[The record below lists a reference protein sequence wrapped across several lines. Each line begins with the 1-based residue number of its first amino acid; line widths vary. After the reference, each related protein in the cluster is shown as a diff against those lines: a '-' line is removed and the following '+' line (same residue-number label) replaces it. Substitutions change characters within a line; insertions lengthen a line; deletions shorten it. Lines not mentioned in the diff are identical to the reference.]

1 MAERKLIYDD
11 EVPVGTTGPGGPPGP
26 ERKLIYDDTQ
36 QGSYITDVPG
46 RIPAEL
52 RKPAVSDVEKRLTE
66 QQLKNLFSFYGDK
79 GSYNERLS
87 SGVSFGLR
95 NPMAGVGSVISGEL
109 SERFGK
115 GEPATVG
122 ERWRAGVNSQKQ
134 FDEQNREKTSGP
146 LGWATDAAAIVG
158 SGGRAALPSF
168 GANVATK
175 IPVTSQIRQTLPQ
188 AIGTGAVTGG
198 VSGAAENA
206 QDAESALKSG
216 AVGSLLGGG
225 TAGVLHGLLS
235 RFSKVKEAAATER
248 QAQRGPTA
256 DQFRDK
262 SKALFKQLDD
272 AGIEFD
278 AGQAKTLAQSLPG
291 VLKKADY
298 DAALNKDLAEIVKDL
313 GAGRQ
318 GLTFADLAALQG
330 RISAAGRS
338 ANANDRRVASHLSG
352 MLEDFLENTVPATNR
367 TGVDVAKIYPEARKH
382 WRTFKLDDAVN
393 AAEEVA
399 ERTAASKPG
408 STLSAQDRE
417 RASVTN
423 KLNRITQGKEYNP
436 FTPAQ
441 KAAAEQVSGGTGTQS
456 LLEGA
461 NKYGATWP
469 VAGSVGTLLANQFGL
484 TSGNPQVGLSAGVLG
499 GLGTMGAGKIAKAV
513 ADSIGRDNM
522 DAFVRSIVTGSPD
535 KLKNWNMAR
544 DQLAALLGQRGA
556 TIVSAPAVVRGVINK
571 EPDK

>member
-1 MAERKLIYDD
+1 MAERKITWDD
-11 EVPVGTTGPGGPPGP
+11 EVPVGTTAEGPA
-26 ERKLIYDDTQ
+26 RSVIYDDTQ
-36 QGSYITDVPG
+36 QGSHVTDVPG
-46 RIPAEL
+46 RVVINPE
-52 RKPAVSDVEKRLTE
+52 KPPVSEVEKRLTE
-66 QQLKNLFSFYGDK
+66 QQLRNLLSFYGDK

-87 SGVSFGLR
+87 SGLSFGLR

-134 FDEQNREKTSGP
+134 FDEQNREKTAGP

-168 GANVATK
+168 GANTAVK

-188 AIGTGAVTGG
+188 AVGTGAVTGA

-216 AVGSLLGGG
+216 AVGGLLGGG
-225 TAGVLHGLLS
+225 TAGILHGLLG
-235 RFSKVKEAAATER
+235 RFAKVKGAAETER

-278 AGQAKTLAQSLPG
+278 AKQAQTLAQSLPG

-313 GAGRQ
+313 GAGRK
-318 GLTFADLAALQG
+318 GLTFADLSSLQG

-338 ANANDRRVASHLSG
+338 ANANDRRVASHLGG
-352 MLEDFLENTVPATNR
+352 MLENFLENTVPATNR

-423 KLNRITQGKEYNP
+423 KLNRIDQGKEYNP

-441 KAAAEQVSGGTGTQS
+441 KEAAEQVSRGTGGQAFAGGV
-456 LLEGA
+456 E
-461 NKYGATWP
+461 KYGKSWP
-469 VAGSVGTLLANQFGL
+469 VATSAAALLGNQFGI
-484 TSGNPQVGLSAGVLG
+484 TSGSPTGLSAGVIG
-499 GLGTMGAGKIAKAV
+499 GLGSLGISKAAKVV

-522 DAFVRSIVTGSPD
+522 DAFVRSITTGSAD

-556 TIVSAPAVVRGVINK
+556 TIVSAPAVVRGVVNK
-571 EPDK
+571 ETEK